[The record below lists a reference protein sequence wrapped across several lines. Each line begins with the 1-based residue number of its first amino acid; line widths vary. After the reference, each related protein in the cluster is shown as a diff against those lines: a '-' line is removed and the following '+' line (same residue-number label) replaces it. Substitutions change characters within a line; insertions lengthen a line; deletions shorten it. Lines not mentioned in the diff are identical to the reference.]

1 MSDEKVNSI
10 ITSNHEITRNLSY
23 YGNKTRVE
31 VNGSSLKQY
40 KITFDQG
47 KILNIYI
54 VYEISKSYNISS
66 YTTLENC
73 LFEALV

>member
-1 MSDEKVNSI
+1 MSDERINSI
-10 ITSNHEITRNLSY
+10 ITSNHEITRSLSY

-31 VNGSSLKQY
+31 FNGSCLKQD

-54 VYEISKSYNISS
+54 AYEISKNYNISS
-66 YTTLENC
+66 YPTLENC

>member
-1 MSDEKVNSI
+1 MSDESINSI
-10 ITSNHEITRNLSY
+10 ITSYHEITRNLSY

-31 VNGSSLKQY
+31 FNGSSLKQD

-54 VYEISKSYNISS
+54 VYEISKNYNISS
-66 YTTLENC
+66 YPTLENC